1 MVQGLTNID
10 WDDMRYFLA
19 VARSG
24 TLRGGAE
31 AIKANHATVS
41 RRLASLERTYGA
53 RLFDRSKTGLVLT
66 QLGEELLPH
75 AERVE
80 DEITAAS
87 RSLTG
92 RDSDPSGPIYFSMP
106 TSMSQ
111 SSLPQDLTDFAQAYP
126 DIELHI
132 QVTDVMLDL
141 VRREADVSLRVAF
154 EVTEDV
160 VGRRLLQYAKAAYCS
175 PAYAESIKDD
185 GGVGLVWIGWT
196 EGTGETSAQWI
207 RESPYPHATL
217 RHRVPES
224 SMQSALAASGM
235 GLTYAPCYIA
245 DKHSGLV
252 RAPFQKPV
260 MDRSIWLLLHR
271 DLKETARVRLFVD
284 FLARR
289 FAGYKEDY
297 LG

>member
-24 TLRGGAE
+24 TLRGGAD
-31 AIKANHATVS
+31 AIKVNHATVS
-41 RRLASLERTYGA
+41 RRLASLEDSYGA
-53 RLFDRSKTGLVLT
+53 RLFDRSKSGLVLT

-80 DEITAAS
+80 EEITAAS

-92 RDSDPSGPIYFSMP
+92 RDSRPSGPIYFSMP
-106 TSMSQ
+106 TTMSQ
-111 SSLPQDLTDFAQAYP
+111 SSLPQDLTDFARAYP

-141 VRREADVSLRVAF
+141 VRREADVSLRVAY

-160 VGRRLLQYAKAAYCS
+160 VGRRLLQYVKAAYCS
-175 PAYAESIKDD
+175 PAYAETMKDN
-185 GGVGLVWIGWT
+185 GGTGLSWIGWN
-196 EGTGETSAQWI
+196 EGAGETTAQWI
-207 RESPYPHATL
+207 RESPYPHAIL
-217 RHRVPES
+217 KHRVPEGG
-224 SMQSALAASGM
+224 MQSALAASGM
-235 GLTYAPCYIA
+235 GLTYAPCYLA
-245 DKHSGLV
+245 DKHPGLV

-260 MDRSIWLLLHR
+260 KDRSIWLLLHR

-284 FLARR
+284 FLAQR
-289 FAGYKEDY
+289 FTCYKNDY
-297 LG
+297 LT